1 MKLCNKCQ
9 EKKPYEDFHKNKS
22 AKDGYQ
28 GWCKV
33 CLKAKILEG
42 QKKPESHKSK
52 KIFKNRQFIWQY
64 LKEHPCEHCGLNDP
78 RVMDF
83 DHIDQRTKT
92 FEISYLI
99 TRGNLETLKAEI
111 AKCRVLCANCHR
123 IRSGYQLN
131 YWWTQFEKDTVSQ

>member
-1 MKLCNKCQ
+1 MKICGNCQ
-9 EKKPYEDFHKNKS
+9 EKKSYENFHKNKS
-22 AKDGYQ
+22 TKDGYQ

-42 QKKPESHKSK
+42 QKKPGSYKSK
-52 KIFKNRQFIWQY
+52 QIQLNRDYIWSY
-64 LKEHPCEHCGLNDP
+64 LLEHPCENCGLNDP

-83 DHIDQRTKT
+83 DHIDRSTKAA
-92 FEISYLI
+92 EINYLI
-99 TRGNLETLKAEI
+99 TRTNLENLKAEI

-131 YWWTQFEKDTVSQ
+131 YWWIKFISE